1 MYVSERSL
9 ATDFH
14 VFTKMLRADDKLDGH
29 EFELYERWLAHLNE
43 MSTTPLSALIF
54 VDTPPEVCADRIKCR
69 NRDGEDGIPMAY
81 LEQLE
86 DYQSRW
92 INSADI
98 PCLRTTCPEEI
109 AEFVEGLVV

>member
-1 MYVSERSL
+1 
-9 ATDFH
+9 
-14 VFTKMLRADDKLDGH
+14 
-29 EFELYERWLAHLNE
+29 